1 MSDARDRSRDHEHS
15 RSSDHQIGTS
25 PDSLSEAQSRRN
37 VFVSA
42 ATGFTGFAGF
52 TLVMPFLPLYIRELG
67 VSDVGEIAM
76 WSGLTL
82 GATPAITAISAPLW
96 GRVGDRYGSK
106 LLVIRSLA
114 AFVLT
119 KAAMAYV
126 TAPWQLVA
134 LRGLLGVFAG
144 YGALTLA
151 MAAESVPRERMA
163 RAIGSVQMGQRLGP
177 AVGPIVGGLI
187 APVVGLRRAF
197 LVTAAFYL
205 AALLMIALLYRDPH
219 ARRARQRG
227 RSLGSVF
234 RELAGTPGFMLVLAV
249 IFGLQ
254 TVDRSFSP
262 ILPLFVAEL
271 GVSVDR
277 ITSVSGVL
285 FSLIAICAALGHR
298 VASALMAR
306 FSPRLLITT
315 VAATTATALVII
327 VLVPSL
333 WTLSLALVVASV
345 GIGVAMTVAYSI
357 AGALLP
363 ADAHVTGFGIMTTAS
378 LIGLA
383 FSPVLAGFV
392 GASGLRVVFIVDVL
406 LLVGLGIA
414 VATLLRWPRAAPSPP
429 SASDVAVP

>member
-1 MSDARDRSRDHEHS
+1 ME
-15 RSSDHQIGTS
+15 
-25 PDSLSEAQSRRN
+25 LSEAQSRRN
-37 VFVSA
+37 VFVAA

-67 VSDVGEIAM
+67 VQDVGEIAM

-106 LLVIRSLA
+106 LLVIRSLT

-119 KAAMAYV
+119 KAAMAFV

-177 AVGPIVGGLI
+177 ALGPVAGGLI

-205 AALLMIALLYRDPH
+205 VALLMIALLYCEPRT
-219 ARRARQRG
+219 RRAKERG
-227 RSLGSVF
+227 RSLKAVF
-234 RELAGTPGFMLVLAV
+234 RELAATPGFLLALAV

-262 ILPLFVAEL
+262 ILPLFVVQL
-271 GVSVDR
+271 GVAPDR
-277 ITSVSGVL
+277 ITQLSGAL
-285 FSLIAICAALGHR
+285 FSLIAVCAALGHK
-298 VASALMAR
+298 AAGPLMAR
-306 FSPRLLITT
+306 YTPKVLMTT
-315 VAATTATALVII
+315 VAASTAVALIVI

-333 WTLSLALVVASV
+333 STLTVALIVASF
-345 GIGVAMTVAYSI
+345 GIGVAMTAAYSV
-357 AGALLP
+357 AGALVP

-383 FSPVLAGFV
+383 FSPVLAGFL
-392 GASGLRVVFIVDVL
+392 GAFDLSVVLLVDVL
-406 LLVGLGIA
+406 FMAGLGSA
-414 VATLLRWPRAAPSPP
+414 VWLRMRSRAVKPA
-429 SASDVAVP
+429 AAEETDVAVP